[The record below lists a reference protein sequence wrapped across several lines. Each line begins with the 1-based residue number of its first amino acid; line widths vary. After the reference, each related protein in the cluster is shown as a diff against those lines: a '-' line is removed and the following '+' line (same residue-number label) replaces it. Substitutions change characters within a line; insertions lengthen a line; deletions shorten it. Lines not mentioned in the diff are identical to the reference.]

1 MSYKSWYEISLSEF
15 LAWHS
20 LSYIVHLSIIQI
32 FIACIILIK
41 LGGKVLIFLEFTV
54 TFPVYVFLNRF
65 SFSLLLLVHMMW
77 VFTAILL
84 EGDFSLLTEINSL
97 VRTQMF
103 LMSLERV
110 RNLSSSASLRQCPK

>member
-20 LSYIVHLSIIQI
+20 LSYIVHLSIIQV

-65 SFSLLLLVHMMW
+65 SFLSV
-77 VFTAILL
+77 T
-84 EGDFSLLTEINSL
+84 FSAHDVGFHSNSSG
-97 VRTQMF
+97 R
-103 LMSLERV
+103 
-110 RNLSSSASLRQCPK
+110 